1 MEIYRCYNASLRDFL
16 MRNNL
21 KYLLTARDIKTDAQ
35 MWVFEKTNYCM
46 KLIECWE
53 VNSPNK

>member
-1 MEIYRCYNASLRDFL
+1 

-21 KYLLTARDIKTDAQ
+21 KYLLTARDIKTNAQ